1 MWIALILVLILVIW
15 FVLTYNNLVQ
25 LRTLCEEAYS
35 TMDVYLKKR
44 YDLIPNLVNTV
55 KGYAAHEE
63 ETLTK
68 VIAAR
73 NAALK
78 ASSAN
83 EKQAAEGAL
92 NGALGKLFALSE
104 AYPELK
110 ANENFKELQNDLEK
124 MEEDIASSRRYYN
137 GCVRNYNIK
146 IQTIPSNLVASFG
159 GFAPKAL
166 FEIEETHRE
175 NVKVEF

>member
-1 MWIALILVLILVIW
+1 MLIALILVLVLVIW

-55 KGYAAHEE
+55 KGYAAFEE

-68 VIAAR
+68 VISAR

-78 ASSAN
+78 ASNTS
-83 EKQAAEGAL
+83 EKQAAEGIL

-110 ANENFKELQNDLEK
+110 ANDNFKELQNDLEK
-124 MEEDIASSRRYYN
+124 MEEDIASARRYYN
-137 GCVRNYNIK
+137 GCVRNYNTK

-159 GFAPKAL
+159 GFVLKPL
-166 FEIEETHRE
+166 FEIAEAHRE

>member
-1 MWIALILVLILVIW
+1 MWIALAVILVLVIW
-15 FVLTYNNLVQ
+15 AVITYNNLIQ
-25 LRTLCEEAYS
+25 LRTLCEEAFS
-35 TMDVYLKKR
+35 TMDIYLKKR
-44 YDLIPNLVNTV
+44 SDLIPNLVNTV

-73 NAALK
+73 NAAVN
-78 ASSAN
+78 ASS
-83 EKQAAEGAL
+83 EQDKMKAESSLGR
-92 NGALGKLFALSE
+92 ALGQLFAISE

-110 ANENFKELQNDLEK
+110 ASASFVELQQDLEK

-146 IQTIPSNLVASFG
+146 VQSIPSNLVASFG
-159 GFAPKAL
+159 GFVTKPL
-166 FEIEETHRE
+166 FEIDQAQRE